1 MTTRKQLYKLIFY
14 MVFIIGLNVVANAQQ
29 KSNFSLLLGANINNP
44 HQLLEN
50 SNNPNDVIGLYNT
63 QKPFG
68 NMWVG
73 ITYKNKIQIGLEN
86 EIPVS
91 NGKLRINNN
100 DTYLTSRYYFLK
112 KKIQPYVNGAILI
125 NSYGDNTVTIKNLS
139 GYQYGFG
146 LIIKINK
153 IVYFD
158 LTLNNTTKKID
169 YIDRLN
175 PTLPV
180 NMINLSID
188 RFMIRTGLIFKVL

>member
-1 MTTRKQLYKLIFY
+1 MITKNKLFKL
-14 MVFIIGLNVVANAQQ
+14 FSFLSLLIGFNTLTQGQQ

-44 HQLLEN
+44 HQLIEN
-50 SNNPNDVIGLYNT
+50 SNNPNDVIGVYNT

-68 NMWVG
+68 NLWIG
-73 ITYKNKIQIGLEN
+73 ISFKNKIQIGLEN

-100 DTYLTSRYYFLK
+100 DTYLSCRYYFLK
-112 KKIQPYVNGAILI
+112 NKIQPYVNGAILI

-139 GYQYGFG
+139 GYQYGLG

-158 LTLNNTTKKID
+158 LALNNTNKKID

-175 PTLPV
+175 PTLPE
-180 NMINLSID
+180 NIINLSID